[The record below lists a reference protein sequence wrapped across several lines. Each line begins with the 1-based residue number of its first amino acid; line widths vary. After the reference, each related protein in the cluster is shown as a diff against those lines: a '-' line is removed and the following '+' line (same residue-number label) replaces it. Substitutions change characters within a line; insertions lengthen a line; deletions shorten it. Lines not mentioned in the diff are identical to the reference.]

1 MTEMLLYS
9 TLLYSTLPP
18 SPVRKERAMSK
29 LRLWSTMSL
38 DGFVA
43 VSEQD
48 AANPL
53 GVGGMHRTSGC
64 FRWQHDGR
72 RRGSRAER
80 SMRAAR

>member
-9 TLLYSTLPP
+9 TLLYSTLSP
-18 SPVRKERAMSK
+18 SPVRKEWAMSK

-48 AANPL
+48 ANPL
-53 GVGGMHRTSGC
+53 GVGGMHRTNGC

>member
-9 TLLYSTLPP
+9 TLSP

-48 AANPL
+48 ADNPL
-53 GVGGMHRTSGC
+53 GVGGIQPSGT
-64 FRWQHDGR
+64 GR
-72 RRGSRAER
+72 RRI
-80 SMRAAR
+80 